1 MKAIEEHEA
10 GGRLSEAVA
19 ELDDLART
27 SPDDQVLVS
36 LGINLAK
43 MGNYPRA
50 ERVLRAVVAR
60 APDHAV
66 ARYFLG
72 ISLYMQAEA
81 AWKSGNKGGGE
92 PQFREAVTELRR
104 AAALKPDKGLAN
116 LYAGMALKYLG
127 NLPEAAAECRAAV
140 RASPQFA
147 DAHLGLAEVLI
158 AMDRTEEAVSYL
170 EAAARVSPPNDTR
183 AKALLAKYGAKKP

>member
-1 MKAIEEHEA
+1 
-10 GGRLSEAVA
+10 
-19 ELDDLART
+19 
-27 SPDDQVLVS
+27 
-36 LGINLAK
+36 
-43 MGNYPRA
+43 
-50 ERVLRAVVAR
+50 
-60 APDHAV
+60 
-66 ARYFLG
+66 
-72 ISLYMQAEA
+72 MQAEA
-81 AWKSGNKGGGE
+81 AWKSGNKGGAD

-116 LYAGMALKYLG
+116 LYAGLALKYLG
-127 NLPEAAAECRAAV
+127 NLPEAVTECRAAV

-158 AMDRTEEAVSYL
+158 AMGRTEEAVSYL